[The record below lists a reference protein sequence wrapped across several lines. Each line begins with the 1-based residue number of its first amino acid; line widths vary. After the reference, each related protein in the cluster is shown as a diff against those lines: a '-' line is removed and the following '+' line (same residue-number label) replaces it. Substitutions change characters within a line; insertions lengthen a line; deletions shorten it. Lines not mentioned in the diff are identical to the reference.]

1 MVSFK
6 WAKGIYFQ
14 DALFNDF
21 NNDNTTMWFIF
32 LCIYLY
38 LSKGYDFSMMVRRS
52 TMSAPI
58 DGPTYRSHSG
68 FDICECPCRRWCG
81 WRFNHDEKGKVGM
94 PWYRCVA

>member
-32 LCIYLY
+32 LCIYVYTCIY
-38 LSKGYDFSMMVRRS
+38 LKDMIFR
-52 TMSAPI
+52 
-58 DGPTYRSHSG
+58 
-68 FDICECPCRRWCG
+68 
-81 WRFNHDEKGKVGM
+81 
-94 PWYRCVA
+94 